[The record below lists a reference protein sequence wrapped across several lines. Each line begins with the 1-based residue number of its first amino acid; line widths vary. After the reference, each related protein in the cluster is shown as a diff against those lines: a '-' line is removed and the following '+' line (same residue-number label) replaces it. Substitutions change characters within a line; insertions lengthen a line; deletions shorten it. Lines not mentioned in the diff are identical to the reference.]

1 MQIEAFRYKRF
12 FNILGNCFII
22 AFLVSVF
29 VIVICR
35 KDLPHLSSDSYWY
48 IELAEGRPYNVVRP
62 FSSRILHPAV
72 VRAISGIGNLNTS
85 QSFFVVGFLALV
97 ALITEVLLMLRLT
110 TPYPPVIGVAIVFT
124 PFLLHLF
131 RDYYLPDLFHAS
143 LLGLFLILLMNQKLW
158 ASLLI
163 LLLLHLTRESTILLS
178 LCIVLVS
185 LYKSQRRYAIAV
197 FVITAIGMVFT
208 SIATRLGQPNIHE
221 INALLYMLFKIPFN
235 FSKNILGVQLWTN
248 TLALR
253 CSESFPH
260 DPIFTV
266 SIPSW
271 LRLGSIRAIGIYD
284 FNPLRPLKTLQL
296 LLTLFGIAPTLV
308 IFSLKKVRKQIL
320 INNSVWF
327 LVALMYG
334 LVSFF
339 VGTSLG
345 TSVRRLIGY
354 GWPAFWLVTPVLMV
368 RYYYLDRRYSIHL
381 LLYHVI
387 LCWVPW
393 FVNYF
398 QVRLALSIGILLFVA
413 FLIHYLAFKTLH
425 EMNNRIL

>member
-1 MQIEAFRYKRF
+1 MRIEVFRSKRF
-12 FNILGNCFII
+12 LYILSYCFII
-22 AFLVSVF
+22 ALLVSVF
-29 VIVICR
+29 VIVICW

-48 IELAEGRPYNVVRP
+48 IELAEGRPYNVVKP

-72 VRAISGIGNLNTS
+72 VRVISGIGNLNIS

-110 TPYPPVIGVAIVFT
+110 TPYSPVIGVAIVFT

-143 LLGLFLILLMNQKLW
+143 LLGLFLILLMNQKLLV
-158 ASLLI
+158 SLLI

-197 FVITAIGMVFT
+197 FAITAIGMFFT

-221 INALLYMLFKIPFN
+221 INTFLYMLFKIPFN

-354 GWPAFWLVTPVLMV
+354 GWPAFWVVTPVLMV
-368 RYYYLDRRYSIHL
+368 RYYYLDRRHSIHL

-387 LCWVPW
+387 LCWVPY

-398 QVRLALSIGILLFVA
+398 QVRLALSIGIVLFVA

-425 EMNNRIL
+425 EMNNKIL